1 MCVDGYN
8 RIIWEICGL
17 VCLCFHCTHTHTQ
30 TRTCTHIAQ
39 QAVVLITVNIKCG
52 LVADGISHNHTQTNA
67 PAHRHL
73 KAARFRSSRRCRSPV
88 SVSKYNSVKFFE
100 RPDSVTL
107 NRTFLPSDFSKRV
120 SITEH
125 QHFICP
131 QSHCVVYDD
140 KYSRFLDFAIQAVF
154 DHYRDGAQ
162 LFLVYFWQ
170 MESVTVYVCGLPSVD
185 HRVF

>member
-1 MCVDGYN
+1 M
-8 RIIWEICGL
+8 
-17 VCLCFHCTHTHTQ
+17 
-30 TRTCTHIAQ
+30 
-39 QAVVLITVNIKCG
+39 
-52 LVADGISHNHTQTNA
+52 
-67 PAHRHL
+67 
-73 KAARFRSSRRCRSPV
+73 
-88 SVSKYNSVKFFE
+88 
-100 RPDSVTL
+100 TL